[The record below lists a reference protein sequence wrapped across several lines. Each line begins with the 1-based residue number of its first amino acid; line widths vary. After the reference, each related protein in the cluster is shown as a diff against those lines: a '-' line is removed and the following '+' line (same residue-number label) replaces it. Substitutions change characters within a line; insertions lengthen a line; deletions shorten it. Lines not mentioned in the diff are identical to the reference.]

1 MFFVGASSEE
11 VEPQEQQIP
20 KNDSEKAMK
29 IEKKKKAKKNKAAK
43 KAAAKAA
50 KAAAENNDK
59 IESSEAEVEPQK
71 VYIPAPPPKENPWLK
86 NKQQSNEPIE
96 DEIEQKE
103 EKSEKPPLELVM
115 KESTA
120 ENRPPPQQTKPQPQ
134 PPIMPITKPIVSK
147 SSSGSP
153 WKTPPVE
160 QSSTQVRLMLQIYY

>member
-1 MFFVGASSEE
+1 MYFAGASSEE

-86 NKQQSNEPIE
+86 NKQQNNDTIE
-96 DEIEQKE
+96 DEIITGMNISHDNLK
-103 EKSEKPPLELVM
+103 LFW
-115 KESTA
+115 
-120 ENRPPPQQTKPQPQ
+120 NRLK
-134 PPIMPITKPIVSK
+134 
-147 SSSGSP
+147 
-153 WKTPPVE
+153 
-160 QSSTQVRLMLQIYY
+160 